1 METTKLSSK
10 GQIIVPKSLRETHHW
25 KPGQE
30 FVVMDTDEGILLK
43 PKQAFK
49 PTKLEDIANR
59 PPYQGK
65 PKTIEQMN
73 AAVDE
78 EIIRK
83 WQRSA

>member
-10 GQIIVPKSLRETHHW
+10 GQIIVPKSLREAHRW

-30 FVVMDTDEGILLK
+30 FVVVDTDEGILLK
-43 PKQAFK
+43 PKQVFE
-49 PTKLEDIANR
+49 PTQLEDIVNR

-73 AAVDE
+73 AAIDE
-78 EIIRK
+78 EIRRK
-83 WQRSA
+83 WQQ